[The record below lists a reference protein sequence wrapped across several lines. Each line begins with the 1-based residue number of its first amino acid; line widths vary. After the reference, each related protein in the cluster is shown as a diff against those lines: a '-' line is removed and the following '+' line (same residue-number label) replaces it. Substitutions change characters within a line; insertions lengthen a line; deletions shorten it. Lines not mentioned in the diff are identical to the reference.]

1 MKLILLVLIVE
12 IFFNLFFFISNGNI
26 LDDRLKSHKYAKEDF
41 KEIFYLKNKDSITT
55 FCVKHKE
62 FENVKKIRQYVAGG
76 GQETHYKVSS
86 FKDSIL

>member
-1 MKLILLVLIVE
+1 MKAILTVLIIE

-26 LDDRLKSHKYAKEDF
+26 LDTKLKSHKYAKEDY
-41 KEIFYLKNKDSITT
+41 KEIFYLKNKESIET

-76 GQETHYKVSS
+76 GQETHYRITS
-86 FKDSIL
+86 FID

>member
-1 MKLILLVLIVE
+1 MKSILIVLIVE

-26 LDDRLKSHKYAKEDF
+26 LDTTLKPHKYAKEDY
-41 KEIFYLKNKDSITT
+41 KEIFYLKNKDSIKT

-76 GQETHYKVSS
+76 GQETYYKVSS
-86 FKDSIL
+86 FID

>member
-1 MKLILLVLIVE
+1 MKAILTVLIIE

-26 LDDRLKSHKYAKEDF
+26 LDTKLKSHKYAKEEY
-41 KEIFYLKNKDSITT
+41 KEIFYLKNKESTET

-76 GQETHYKVSS
+76 GQETHYKVTS
-86 FKDSIL
+86 FID

>member
-12 IFFNLFFFISNGNI
+12 VFFNLFFFISNGNI

-41 KEIFYLKNKDSITT
+41 KEIFYLKNKDSIKT

-76 GQETHYKVSS
+76 GQETHYKVTC
-86 FKDSIL
+86 FID

>member
-1 MKLILLVLIVE
+1 MKAILTVLIIE

-26 LDDRLKSHKYAKEDF
+26 LDTKLKSHKYAKEDY
-41 KEIFYLKNKDSITT
+41 KEIFYLKNKESIET

-76 GQETHYKVSS
+76 GQETHYKVTS
-86 FKDSIL
+86 FID